1 MREEYGL
8 GKMVKEYQGEKL
20 IFQKEKERMY
30 GLGGQIPKWGILKK
44 LLRKLNHY
52 LQDIPILI
60 IRNQFV

>member
-1 MREEYGL
+1 
-8 GKMVKEYQGEKL
+8 
-20 IFQKEKERMY
+20 MY